1 MSGVSFHSVL
11 WVWPSL
17 YIPCVPG
24 RSGPLV
30 IAAMLHQIWLAWQIL
45 LSMPTILY
53 PIGPEAWR
61 GWQRIL
67 LYGRTYNITL
77 ALSYYTLLA
86 FFPMLNWSVGTL
98 LYTGVLLSKHT
109 RRVTLSV
116 YHACSVST
124 TST

>member
-30 IAAMLHQIWLAWQIL
+30 IAAMLHQIWLAWQML

-77 ALSYYTLLA
+77 ALSYYTCIFSYVEL
-86 FFPMLNWSVGTL
+86 VGGHAI
-98 LYTGVLLSKHT
+98 LYGSFAVKTHKT
-109 RRVTLSV
+109 CDFIM
-116 YHACSVST
+116 HAPLVQYPHRP
-124 TST
+124 